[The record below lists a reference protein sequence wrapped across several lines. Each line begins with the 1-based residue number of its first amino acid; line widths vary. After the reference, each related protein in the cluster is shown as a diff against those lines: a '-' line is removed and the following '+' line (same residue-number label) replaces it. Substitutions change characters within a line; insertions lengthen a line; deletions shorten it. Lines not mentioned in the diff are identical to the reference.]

1 MPASEVVILS
11 VFFCLGVCFVLFCFE
26 IALNSQSPYL
36 DLSRSSY
43 SGSCQSIHLGDPFQP
58 IADCDPKVTVQP
70 WLQPTAPEARPDLR
84 DGGNGASTPVLEH
97 LETSGRCTDPSRAQA
112 AGQAL
117 HSSRCSLQRETF
129 ESKKWAKGQEEIVS
143 EEKSPCLRQGSPR
156 SEGGCS

>member
-1 MPASEVVILS
+1 M
-11 VFFCLGVCFVLFCFE
+11 FGVCFVLFCFE

-36 DLSRSSY
+36 DLSRRSY
-43 SGSCQSIHLGDPFQP
+43 SGSCQTFHLGDPFQP

-97 LETSGRCTDPSRAQA
+97 LETSGRCADPSRAQA
-112 AGQAL
+112 AGQPL

-129 ESKKWAKGQEEIVS
+129 ESKEVGKRTRRDSLRRKVPLPKAGQSQE
-143 EEKSPCLRQGSPR
+143 
-156 SEGGCS
+156 

>member
-11 VFFCLGVCFVLFCFE
+11 VFFCFGVCFVLFCFE

-43 SGSCQSIHLGDPFQP
+43 SGSCQNIHLGDPFQP

-70 WLQPTAPEARPDLR
+70 WLQPTAPEARLDLR
-84 DGGNGASTPVLEH
+84 DGGNCASTPVLEH
-97 LETSGRCTDPSRAQA
+97 LETSGRCADPSRAQA

-129 ESKKWAKGQEEIVS
+129 ESKEMGKRTRRDSLRRKVPLPKAGQSQE
-143 EEKSPCLRQGSPR
+143 
-156 SEGGCS
+156 